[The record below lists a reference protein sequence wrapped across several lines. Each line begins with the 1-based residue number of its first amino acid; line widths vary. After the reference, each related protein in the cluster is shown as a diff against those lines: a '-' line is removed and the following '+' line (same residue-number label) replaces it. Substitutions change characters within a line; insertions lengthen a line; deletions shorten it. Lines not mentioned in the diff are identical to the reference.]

1 MSGTGSLEKLGSG
14 TVTLTGTSTHSGAT
28 TVSAG
33 VLVVNGKLTN
43 SAVTVG
49 SGGKLGGGGRIDSSL
64 TVQSGGTLSPG
75 NSPGQLSVGALDLQA
90 GSATLMEII
99 GSGTAAGTAGTDFDQ
114 ILVSTGTIA
123 LGGML
128 DLVFGNTTPFADG
141 TFFQLFDFS
150 GAKSGSFASV
160 LSSGSGSYAGLS
172 FSGVGGVWTGAA
184 AGQTLTFD
192 EATGRLV
199 FSASTPSGVPEID
212 PRGLGTAL
220 ALVAGAL
227 GMAER
232 RLRRLRLARPAS

>member
-1 MSGTGSLEKLGSG
+1 MAWNLRGQCW
-14 TVTLTGTSTHSGAT
+14 
-28 TVSAG
+28 
-33 VLVVNGKLTN
+33 
-43 SAVTVG
+43 
-49 SGGKLGGGGRIDSSL
+49 GKLGGGGRIDSSL
-64 TVQSGGTLSPG
+64 TVQSGGTLAPG
-75 NSPGQLSVGALDLQA
+75 NSPGQLSVGSLDLQA
-90 GSATLMEII
+90 GSTTLMEII
-99 GSGTAAGTAGTDFDQ
+99 GSGSAAGTAGTDFDQ

-128 DLVFGNTTPFADG
+128 DLVFGNTTAFADG
-141 TFFQLFDFS
+141 TTFQLFDFS

-160 LSSGSGSYAGLS
+160 FSSGSGSYAGLS

-199 FSASTPSGVPEID
+199 FTASTPSGVPEID
-212 PRGLGTAL
+212 PRGLGTVL

-232 RLRRLRLARPAS
+232 RLRRPRCGRPAS